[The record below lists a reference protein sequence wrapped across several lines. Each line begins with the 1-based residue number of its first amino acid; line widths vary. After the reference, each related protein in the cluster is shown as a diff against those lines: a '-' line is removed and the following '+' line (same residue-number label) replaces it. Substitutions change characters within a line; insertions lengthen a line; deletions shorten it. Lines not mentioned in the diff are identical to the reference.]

1 MNLQEKA
8 FNYLKEIGH
17 NWAYEKDFN
26 SDLNYLDEAIENGFQ
41 YRQASTTPFHIFR
54 QIRK

>member
-1 MNLQEKA
+1 MYLLQEKA

-26 SDLNYLDEAIENGFQ
+26 DNLNYLDEAIENGFTI
-41 YRQASTTPFHIFR
+41 S
-54 QIRK
+54 

>member
-17 NWAYEKDFN
+17 NWTYEKDFN
-26 SDLNYLDEAIENGFQ
+26 SNLNYLDEAIEHGFQ
-41 YRQASTTPFHIFR
+41 YRQASVIMLHIFTS
-54 QIRK
+54 